1 MDEFQNQHDK
11 VVIMGD
17 YNCATENLQ
26 IMMPSIMGISNDSF
40 LNDSYHYTII
50 WNYCFGV
57 QMEQASYDEMIG
69 IIDTDEYKN
78 MPVYPL
84 KGCVD
89 YINGVIVVR
98 MQE

>member
-1 MDEFQNQHDK
+1 
-11 VVIMGD
+11 
-17 YNCATENLQ
+17 
-26 IMMPSIMGISNDSF
+26 MMPSIMGISNDSF
-40 LNDSYHYTII
+40 LNDSYHYTIL
-50 WNYCFGV
+50 WNYCFGI

>member
-1 MDEFQNQHDK
+1 MRGVSRRIEQMDEFQNQHDK

-50 WNYCFGV
+50 WNYCFESDGTGV
-57 QMEQASYDEMIG
+57 LRRDDG
-69 IIDTDEYKN
+69 DRGN
-78 MPVYPL
+78 
-84 KGCVD
+84 
-89 YINGVIVVR
+89 R
-98 MQE
+98 